1 MRFRAADAYQ
11 LLPRVDPGR
20 LLAGQAVGLRDGALL
35 ALIAAGL
42 TAAEIS
48 ALRASAITMV
58 EGQVQVAI
66 QDQGITWTA
75 TLPSALGA
83 RLLAWL
89 SECRLWAEDELV
101 FTGRRGP
108 LSLPRICKIL
118 HHYRTC
124 PPGRVRRKR
133 KKQVSR
139 SKRRSLLNPPTASEV
154 LVHEQ
159 A

>member
-58 EGQVQVAI
+58 EGQVQIAI
-66 QDQGITWTA
+66 QEQGITWTA
-75 TLPSALGA
+75 ILPSALGA

-101 FTGRRGP
+101 FTGLRGP

-118 HHYRTC
+118 HLYRRR
-124 PPGRVRRKR
+124 PPAPARRRK
-133 KKQVSR
+133 
-139 SKRRSLLNPPTASEV
+139 KRRKSK
-154 LVHEQ
+154 
-159 A
+159 